1 MATDKY
7 SYYTDEGDCY
17 SAMELTVPGS
27 DITSDI
33 IAVFFDKEDGE
44 LTMVDY
50 IYGASMMSDEEIW
63 NFLINSIL
71 KHRRES

>member
-7 SYYTDEGDCY
+7 TYYTAEGYCY

-27 DITSDI
+27 DITSDR
-33 IAVFFDKEDGE
+33 IAVFFDKEGE

-50 IYGASMMSDEEIW
+50 VSGASMMSDEEIW

-71 KHRRES
+71 KHRRAS